1 MAPSYAE
8 IASSTESQ
16 HESESHYQHHL
27 QEIAMALEY
36 RLPSYYTSS
45 KLAREPLLSNSISS
59 SSSSPTTSSR
69 GPSWIL
75 EYISLVL
82 SWITIIALV
91 ALMAK
96 MDGIRLSS
104 WTAPVSPNTVISIL
118 AAIARAPLGFTIS
131 SCIGQLKWNWFR
143 KRADSLITF
152 DRLDDAS
159 RGPWGSLWLIIWVKA
174 SHWVAIGAAIVIALL
189 AFEPFLQAIL
199 SFDGRIDLVSNAS
212 EAKIGRSEILDAGFS
227 ANRQSIPVRIP
238 PTNET
243 VYLDTMDTVPDFRV
257 VFAMN
262 NAFADLLAASKQTPS
277 FSCPT
282 ANCTW
287 APFTSLAVC
296 SVCKDVS
303 SHIKYRAWNESS
315 DYDSWIMIEKS
326 LPYPYRG
333 ISNTRSTNGTHSISI
348 AASTLSDAHQ
358 TISFRNLSTMITSV
372 GVVRASD
379 AYRQG
384 EMLWDK
390 APVTATECAL
400 YFCVKASGIVV
411 RKGVLSETTVAS
423 WANRD
428 FKSYQSTMYNS
439 APDTSTYKIREPFPE
454 DFNTLRKLNL
464 WDKYNNYSLH
474 AGVAPDT
481 YFEGDPSPIF
491 VDTPRDDLVLSIPS
505 KDVQLLRL
513 PKNVTTRFNITQNTV
528 LSTVTWINNFLPSY
542 EFAGNNIYYG
552 TTGQGP
558 IAKCLNQS
566 NNNLSH
572 VFDQAATSLTH
583 WIRDVSELTESG
595 TVEEWVVHINVQ
607 WAYISLPLLAVL
619 LGSAFCS
626 KLILETRALRLE
638 AWKTDTIATLTFSVD
653 VETRAQL
660 QQAHIAGNLAKTA
673 KTMKVRL
680 EDTGGRFEL
689 RAKQE

>member
-1 MAPSYAE
+1 
-8 IASSTESQ
+8 
-16 HESESHYQHHL
+16 
-27 QEIAMALEY
+27 MALESGT
-36 RLPSYYTSS
+36 PSSSTSS
-45 KLAREPLLSNSISS
+45 QLAREPLLSNSISSS

-91 ALMAK
+91 ALVAK
-96 MDGIRLSS
+96 IDGICLSS

-199 SFDGRIDLVSNAS
+199 SFDGRIDLASNAG
-212 EAKIGRSEILDAGFS
+212 EAKIGRSEILEAGFS
-227 ANRQSIPVRIP
+227 ANRISIPVGIP

-296 SVCKDVS
+296 GACKDVS

-315 DYDSWIMIEKS
+315 DYDSWIMVEKS
-326 LPYPYRG
+326 LQYPYRG
-333 ISNTRSTNGTHSISI
+333 ISNSRSTNGTHSISI
-348 AASTLSDAHQ
+348 VASTLSDAHQ
-358 TISFRNLSTMITSV
+358 TISFRNLSTMIASV
-372 GVVRASD
+372 GVVRASH

-384 EMLWDK
+384 KMLWDK

-400 YFCVKASGIVV
+400 YFCVKASEIVV

-428 FKSYQSTMYNS
+428 FKSYQSNRYNS
-439 APDTSTYKIREPFPE
+439 
-454 DFNTLRKLNL
+454 
-464 WDKYNNYSLH
+464 
-474 AGVAPDT
+474 VAPDT

-491 VDTPRDDLVLSIPS
+491 VDTRRDDLVLSIPS
-505 KDVQLLRL
+505 KGVRLLRL
-513 PKNVTTRFNITQNTV
+513 PKNVTTRFNLTQNAV
-528 LSTVTWINNFLPSY
+528 LSTVTWINNFLPGY

-572 VFDQAATSLTH
+572 VFDQAATGLTH
-583 WIRDVSELTESG
+583 WMRDVSELTESG

-619 LGSAFCS
+619 LGSAFCL

-660 QQAHIAGNLAKTA
+660 QQAHHAGNLAKTA
-673 KTMKVRL
+673 RTMKVRL
-680 EDTGGRFEL
+680 EDTGGTFEL
-689 RAKQE
+689 RAKQG